1 VIPCAFDLIELDEQD
16 LRRVPIEERKAALAK
31 LLRRS
36 TYGIA
41 FNEYCSGDGAIVYR
55 HACALGSEGIVSK
68 RLGHPI
74 EVAARTL
81 DKGQEPGR
89 AGGHARGRG
98 GVDLGGNIMA
108 ALDRSRPARMALALF
123 GLVGA
128 GVLGLLLGVVREAGW
143 LSLLF
148 ALAFALALLLEF
160 AGGWQETTRPFR
172 RGLLQAFLFVVG
184 GIILATVAY
193 REGWEAVLFVLIFLA
208 IWQLDTYR
216 VGG

>member
-1 VIPCAFDLIELDEQD
+1 
-16 LRRVPIEERKAALAK
+16 
-31 LLRRS
+31 
-36 TYGIA
+36 
-41 FNEYCSGDGAIVYR
+41 
-55 HACALGSEGIVSK
+55 
-68 RLGHPI
+68 
-74 EVAARTL
+74 
-81 DKGQEPGR
+81 
-89 AGGHARGRG
+89 
-98 GVDLGGNIMA
+98 MA
-108 ALDRSRPARMALALF
+108 ALDRLRPARMALALF

-172 RGLLQAFLFVVG
+172 RRLLQAFLFVVG